1 MFNEAS
7 HVSIQNN
14 IQVSQQENP
23 HSIRPVGQ
31 LNTTRGLAKVFF
43 LGIIT
48 LGIYPM
54 VFYCNVTTDINIIAH
69 RYDGRKTLHYLAMS
83 MLALLTLGVIYFV
96 WAHKLCDRIRNEQK
110 RRLGHYTIAP
120 STFWLWNILGALI
133 LVGPF
138 IYIYKLA
145 HSMNSIAAHY
155 NENG

>member
-120 STFWLWNILGALI
+120 STFWLWNILGSLI
-133 LVGPF
+133 IVGPLVF
-138 IYIYKLA
+138 QHKLMKA
-145 HSMNSIAAHY
+145 MNKL
-155 NENG
+155 NDDFNKVG